1 MDVKT
6 VIKQL
11 RKALDTKDDKEL
23 RLRVEVLADMLE
35 ETQPIVLPI
44 QPSQPATPLNPYYES
59 APTPGLKPPYKITS
73 RSKGPNGP
81 GAIIGGEQ
89 INYTRPAGT

>member
-11 RKALDTKDDKEL
+11 RKALDAKDDKEL
-23 RLRVEVLADMLE
+23 RLRVEVLADVLE
-35 ETQPIVLPI
+35 ESQPAPLTLPI
-44 QPSQPATPLNPYYES
+44 QPRYEEPVQQAQPGTF
-59 APTPGLKPPYKITS
+59 
-73 RSKGPNGP
+73 RSPRVKGPSGP

-89 INYTRPAGT
+89 LTYRRPPNT